1 MAWVIVT
8 FKVPYHVLV
17 KLDDVAASKRVSRSE
32 VIREALEEYLSRRCA
47 PRTVWRVKR
56 VVLR

>member
-8 FKVPYHVLV
+8 FKVPYHVLA
-17 KLDDVAASKRVSRSE
+17 KLDNIAVAKGVSRSE